1 MEFDMKISVSP
12 CIFTI
17 NKVNVQR
24 ASSLQVPQSRS
35 GRPRTGPGKSRAEDS
50 TCRPWAEPRDWE
62 SKPQLIDSRVGPALC
77 TQGPSPEA
85 GVLLSISRDGM
96 VFQKTRKSCV
106 T

>member
-1 MEFDMKISVSP
+1 MKISVSS

-17 NKVNVQR
+17 NKVEVQR

-35 GRPRTGPGKSRAEDS
+35 GRRRTGPGKSRAEDS
-50 TCRPWAEPRDWE
+50 TRRPGAKPRDWE
-62 SKPQLIDSRVGPALC
+62 SKPQLIDPKAGPALC
-77 TQGPSPEA
+77 TLGASPEA

-96 VFQKTRKSCV
+96 VFQKMGKSCV